1 MHRYCMFLVQS
12 YIIFSL
18 MTGTSTRKQQ
28 YSYFVKE
35 WVSLFFGIN
44 LRNQLVLVRLFCII
58 YIWILLTLYYFWKF
72 FYTGTFIYL
81 TFCQCCMY
89 QYHVFMY
96 INHDSQ
102 NHLYKLLA
110 YISVF
115 DGLDF
120 GVLLF
125 FKKFIIKFR
134 LKTSVR
140 KLNSSCS
147 IIKNYII
154 SCTMCGCWV
163 ILF

>member
-12 YIIFSL
+12 YITFSL

-35 WVSLFFGIN
+35 WVSFFFGDKLKESVSTGTTFLYYLYMDFTNVILFLEIFLYWN
-44 LRNQLVLVRLFCII
+44 LYIFNLLPVLYVSISCISIMILKII
-58 YIWILLTLYYFWKF
+58 YINYW
-72 FYTGTFIYL
+72 
-81 TFCQCCMY
+81 
-89 QYHVFMY
+89 H
-96 INHDSQ
+96 
-102 NHLYKLLA
+102 

-125 FKKFIIKFR
+125 FLKFIIKFR